1 MILLK
6 GKSAK
11 RFIEEIENKT
21 MSKKQRQYLDEC
33 VDLVESTKC
42 GVDEQ

>member
-6 GKSAK
+6 GKSAEK
-11 RFIEEIENKT
+11 FLLETKNKT

-33 VDLVESTKC
+33 VDLLKRTK
-42 GVDEQ
+42 

>member
-1 MILLK
+1 MITLK

-11 RFIEEIENKT
+11 RFIEETENKI

-33 VDLVESTKC
+33 VDLLESTKC
-42 GVDEQ
+42 GESE